1 MRNCYN
7 MKRAFFIMVKAGN
20 KAQNNWL
27 VGRVQWFIFQNE
39 GRDRNKGV
47 KVT

>member
-1 MRNCYN
+1 
-7 MKRAFFIMVKAGN
+7 MKGPFIMVKARN
-20 KAQNNWL
+20 RAQKNWL

-47 KVT
+47 KVK

>member
-1 MRNCYN
+1 MELLQHEGAFYN
-7 MKRAFFIMVKAGN
+7 GQGKEK

-27 VGRVQWFIFQNE
+27 VGRVEWFIFQNE
-39 GRDRNKGV
+39 GRDRNKSV

>member
-1 MRNCYN
+1 
-7 MKRAFFIMVKAGN
+7 MVKAGN
-20 KAQNNWL
+20 KAQKNWL

>member
-1 MRNCYN
+1 MGNCYN
-7 MKRAFFIMVKAGN
+7 MKRAFYNGQGRN

-47 KVT
+47 KVK

>member
-1 MRNCYN
+1 
-7 MKRAFFIMVKAGN
+7 MKGPFIMVKARK
-20 KAQNNWL
+20 KAQNWL

>member
-1 MRNCYN
+1 
-7 MKRAFFIMVKAGN
+7 MKGPFIVVKARN

-27 VGRVQWFIFQNE
+27 VGKVQWFIFQNE
-39 GRDRNKGV
+39 GRDRKKSV

>member
-1 MRNCYN
+1 
-7 MKRAFFIMVKAGN
+7 MKGHFIMVKARK

-27 VGRVQWFIFQNE
+27 MGRVKWFIFQNE

>member
-1 MRNCYN
+1 
-7 MKRAFFIMVKAGN
+7 MVKAGN

-27 VGRVQWFIFQNE
+27 VGRVKWFISQNE